1 VAIFAKNK
9 IMKILLVGGHGTIGR
24 KVAAALEERHELIIA
39 GRNSGHVRVDIGS
52 EGSIAEMFK
61 QVGKVDAC
69 ICTAGTG
76 FYGPFATMKAEQ
88 MRPGLEGKLMGQ
100 INLVLIGKEYL
111 SEGGSF
117 TLTSGIASEMPARNG
132 ACVAMINGAIN
143 SWVLAA
149 AQELKQDR
157 RINVVSPGLVEDSY
171 ERYGAFFPGYDLV
184 PMGKV
189 VNAYI
194 LCVEG
199 AITGKI
205 LKAYA

>member
-1 VAIFAKNK
+1 
-9 IMKILLVGGHGTIGR
+9 MKILLVGGHGTIG
-24 KVAAALEERHELIIA
+24 KKIAAAMKERHELIIA
-39 GRNSGHVRVDIGS
+39 GRTSGDIRVDIGS
-52 EGSIAEMFK
+52 EESIADMFR
-61 QVGKVDAC
+61 QVGKADAC

-76 FYGPFATMKAEQ
+76 FYGPFATMKAAD

-132 ACVAMINGAIN
+132 TCVAMINGAIN
-143 SWVLAA
+143 SWVLGA
-149 AQELKQDR
+149 AQELKQDK
-157 RINVVSPGLVEDSY
+157 RINAVSPGLVEDSY

-194 LCVEG
+194 LSVEG